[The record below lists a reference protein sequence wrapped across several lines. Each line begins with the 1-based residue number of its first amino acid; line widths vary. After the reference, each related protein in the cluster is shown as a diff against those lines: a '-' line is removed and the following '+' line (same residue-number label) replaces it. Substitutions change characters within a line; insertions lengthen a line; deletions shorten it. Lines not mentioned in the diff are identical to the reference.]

1 MKSIS
6 IMPKDEAH
14 WLELRKQDLTS
25 TEISALFG
33 LSPYSTEFEVWH
45 RHKDG
50 LSVGFE
56 ANERSTWGLR
66 LQDSIAKG
74 IAEDEKWPEVRRMP
88 EYMRVEDKRIG
99 SSFDF
104 AIAEKGLLEIKNVD
118 ALVFKDGWLVE
129 GGDLEAPAHIEM
141 QLQHQLLLS
150 GRSFAYIGALI
161 GGNTIKLLKREP
173 DDKVFKAIQK
183 KAEHFWNTIADGKAP
198 EPDFSRDLDTIK
210 ALYSQAQVGKVLD
223 VRGDKETT
231 SLMHEY
237 QAISA
242 NKKVLEAMLEGIK
255 AQLILKADD
264 AEKLIGENFTLSLG
278 VVKGG
283 PVSYNRADYRMFK
296 PFFKKDKK

>member
-6 IMPKDEAH
+6 ILPKDEAH

-33 LSPYSTEFEVWH
+33 ISPYSTEFEVWH

-74 IAEDEKWPEVRRMP
+74 IAEDENWVVRRMP
-88 EYMRVEDKRIG
+88 EYMRDEGLRIG

-104 AIAEKGLLEIKNVD
+104 AIEEKGLLEIKNVD
-118 ALVFKDGWLVE
+118 SLVFKDGWLVE
-129 GGDLEAPAHIEM
+129 DGELEAPAHIEM
-141 QLQHQLLLS
+141 QLQHQLMVS

-173 DDKVFKAIQK
+173 DERVFKAIQK
-183 KAEHFWNTIADGKAP
+183 KAEQFWDSIESKKEPN
-198 EPDFSRDLDTIK
+198 PDFSRDLDTIK
-210 ALYSQAQVGKVLD
+210 ALYSQAQEGKVLD
-223 VRGDKETT
+223 VRDDREIT

-237 QAISA
+237 AALNA
-242 NKKVLEAMLEGIK
+242 NKKIIETSLEEIK
-255 AQLILKADD
+255 GQLILKAGD
-264 AEKLIGENFTLSLG
+264 AEKIIGETFSISMG
-278 VVKGG
+278 VVKG
-283 PVSYNRADYRMFK
+283 SHIEYDRADYRMFK
-296 PFFKKDKK
+296 PFFKKVK

>member
-6 IMPKDEAH
+6 IIPKDEAH

-33 LSPYSTEFEVWH
+33 ISPYSTEFEVWH

-74 IAEDEKWPEVRRMP
+74 IAEDEKWKVRRMP
-88 EYMRVEDKRIG
+88 EYMRDEKLRVG

-104 AIAEKGLLEIKNVD
+104 AIEEKGLLEIKNVD

-129 GGDLEAPAHIEM
+129 DGELEAPPHIEM
-141 QLQHQLLLS
+141 QLQHQLMVS
-150 GRSFAYIGALI
+150 DRSFAYIGALI

-183 KAEHFWNTIADGKAP
+183 KAEQFWNTIADGKAP
-198 EPDFSRDLDTIK
+198 DPDFSRDIDTIK
-210 ALYSQAQVGKVLD
+210 ALYSQAKEGTVLD
-223 VRGDKETT
+223 VRNDREIT

-237 QAISA
+237 QALNA
-242 NKKVLEAMLEGIK
+242 NKKVIETSLEEIK
-255 AQLILKADD
+255 GQLILKAGD
-264 AEKLIGENFTLSLG
+264 AEKLIGENFSISMG

-283 PVSYNRADYRMFK
+283 HVEYDRKDYRAFK
-296 PFFKKDKK
+296 PFFKKVK